1 MRVLLDECVDW
12 RLLRDLTGH
21 DVKTARQ
28 MGWSEVKNGKL
39 LRLTTEHFDVFVTV
53 DRNLSFQNKV
63 IDLPLAVIVLAA
75 TPEGQVA
82 HVAVAFLVQVHGRMQ
97 AQGMSNAELARR
109 IGTSAAYITRLF
121 RGNANLSVQTMA
133 KLALAVDATLSLKL
147 VNEARA
153 MTKARYGTAEKLF
166 DALDKQVG
174 KVKTRSAVKAE

>member
-39 LRLTTEHFDVFVTV
+39 LRLTAEHFDVFVTV

-75 TPEGQVA
+75 PTN
-82 HVAVAFLVQVHGRMQ
+82 R
-97 AQGMSNAELARR
+97 LADL
-109 IGTSAAYITRLF
+109 RLLLP
-121 RGNANLSVQTMA
+121 RLLPAIDQTMA
-133 KLALAVDATLSLKL
+133 GQVVL
-147 VNEARA
+147 V
-153 MTKARYGTAEKLF
+153 
-166 DALDKQVG
+166 
-174 KVKTRSAVKAE
+174 S